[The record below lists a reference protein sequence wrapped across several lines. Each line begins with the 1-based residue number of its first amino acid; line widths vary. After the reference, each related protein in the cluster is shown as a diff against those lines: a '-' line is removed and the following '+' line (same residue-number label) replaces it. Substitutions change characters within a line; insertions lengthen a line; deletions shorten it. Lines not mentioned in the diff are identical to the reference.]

1 MNRREAI
8 TAGVAALA
16 ATAVTTT
23 GVRAK
28 DVDEEELEKIRALLK
43 AHDVALTNHD
53 LAGVLATFADN
64 ATVMGTGPGEMWM
77 GKAELTVAY
86 EHFFQVFDK
95 GEQNFEYL
103 YRAGQLD
110 DDMGWMMT
118 SGNVTGKKDG
128 KDFSYPLNIS
138 LTVSEDD
145 DEWKIAA
152 MHFSTLV
159 GHESNG

>member
-8 TAGVAALA
+8 TAGVAALS

-23 GVRAK
+23 TARAA
-28 DVDEEELEKIRALLK
+28 DDEEELVKIRALLQ

-53 LAGVLATFADN
+53 LPGVLATLSDN
-64 ATVMGTGPGEMWM
+64 AAVMGTGPGEMWV
-77 GKAELTVAY
+77 GKEELTIAY

-95 GEQNFEYL
+95 GEQSFEYL
-103 YRAGQLD
+103 FRTGALD

-138 LTVSEDD
+138 LSVQEDD
-145 DEWKIAA
+145 DEWKISA

-159 GHESNG
+159 GHESTE